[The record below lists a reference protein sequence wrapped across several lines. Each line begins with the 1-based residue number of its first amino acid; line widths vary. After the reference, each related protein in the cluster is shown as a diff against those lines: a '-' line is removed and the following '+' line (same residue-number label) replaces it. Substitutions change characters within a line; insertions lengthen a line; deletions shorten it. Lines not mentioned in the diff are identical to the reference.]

1 MARHIDYAYAM
12 PAGEIEKGEAKLY
25 SDAPLFFL
33 FETIR
38 LKTGQGTNKACFSM
52 VNMAGGTKN
61 NFTHKLDNKGKS
73 ENY

>member
-1 MARHIDYAYAM
+1 M
-12 PAGEIEKGEAKLY
+12 PARKIEKGKAKLN
-25 SDAPLFFL
+25 SDATLFLL

-61 NFTHKLDNKGKS
+61 NFTHIFDQKGKRKS
-73 ENY
+73 Y